1 MLKDFRDFAL
11 RGNVID
17 LAVGVIIGAAFN
29 SVVSSLV
36 DDVIMP
42 PIGALL
48 GNIDFSQYYINLS
61 GGSYDSLA
69 AAQEA
74 GAATINY
81 GLFINNIISFLI
93 VAFAVFLLV
102 QAVKRAEESIAR
114 GEAKPEEGPPETKQC
129 PYCFT
134 MIPYQAVRCPN
145 CTTQLGESS

>member
-36 DDVIMP
+36 DDIIMP

-48 GNIDFSQYYINLS
+48 GNVNFSQYYINLS

-74 GAATINY
+74 GAATINF
-81 GLFINNIISFLI
+81 GLFINSIISFLI

-102 QAVKRAEESIAR
+102 RTVKRAEESIAR
-114 GEAKPEEGPPETKQC
+114 GETEPEEGPPETKQC

-145 CTTQLGESS
+145 CTTQLEESG

>member
-11 RGNVID
+11 RGNMID

-36 DDVIMP
+36 DDIIMP

-48 GNIDFSQYYINLS
+48 GNIDFSQYYVNLS

-69 AAQEA
+69 AAQDA

-102 QAVKRAEESIAR
+102 KAVKRAEEAMPKEKK
-114 GEAKPEEGPPETKQC
+114 EAEEKPPDTKQC

-145 CTTQLGESS
+145 CTTQLEESS

>member
-11 RGNVID
+11 RGNMID

-36 DDVIMP
+36 DDIIMP

-69 AAQEA
+69 AAQDA
-74 GAATINY
+74 GAATIDY

-102 QAVKRAEESIAR
+102 RAVKRAEETIAR
-114 GEAKPEEGPPETKQC
+114 GETKPDEGPPDTKQC

-145 CTTQLGESS
+145 CTTQLEGSS